1 MVSYQRLGE
10 MLEAF
15 ELVPIFFNPKSCY
28 QCVLLILCPMLHLL
42 LCFVVRQ
49 NCYFHH
55 IIIISNIIFLFF
67 FVGINSSLTKFP
79 YFILQNVIEVMFHK
93 YLYYFFHS
101 LSSVQWSSI
110 AVLNKDLMR
119 NSLVSWPRLVTCKL
133 YKLFGFSS
141 LRFESLLDYFS
152 IRDLTAE
159 VL

>member
-1 MVSYQRLGE
+1 
-10 MLEAF
+10 
-15 ELVPIFFNPKSCY
+15 
-28 QCVLLILCPMLHLL
+28 
-42 LCFVVRQ
+42 
-49 NCYFHH
+49 
-55 IIIISNIIFLFF
+55 
-67 FVGINSSLTKFP
+67 
-79 YFILQNVIEVMFHK
+79 MFHK

-119 NSLVSWPRLVTCKL
+119 SSLVSWPRLVTCKL